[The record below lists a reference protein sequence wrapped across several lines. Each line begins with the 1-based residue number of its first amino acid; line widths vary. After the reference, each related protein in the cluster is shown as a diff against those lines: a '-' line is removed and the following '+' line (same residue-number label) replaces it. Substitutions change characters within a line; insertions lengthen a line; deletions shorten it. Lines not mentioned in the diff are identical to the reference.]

1 MTAAMKLGITIID
14 LNIELRQEQ
23 VTNTT
28 IPNNTEIAMVYS
40 ESDVKYF

>member
-23 VTNTT
+23 EMNTI
-28 IPNNTEIAMVYS
+28 IPNSTEIAMVYS